1 MMLNRF
7 AEVAVSHGA
16 PKVIRP
22 WGKVVIEEMTGLGR
36 STTDIQDYR

>member
-22 WGKVVIEEMTGLGR
+22 WDKVVMEEMTGVGR
-36 STTDIQDYR
+36 STKDIQDYR